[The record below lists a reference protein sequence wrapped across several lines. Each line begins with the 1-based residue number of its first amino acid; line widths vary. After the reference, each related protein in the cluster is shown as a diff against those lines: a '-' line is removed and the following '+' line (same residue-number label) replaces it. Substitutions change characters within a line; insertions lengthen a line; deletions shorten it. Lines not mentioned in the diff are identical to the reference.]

1 VTIRKVEKYSKDI
14 LFYCENIIH
23 LVPTE
28 IIELGKLMGI
38 LLERYLMIDVVVTY
52 CFFVVS
58 EIKKKS
64 IDVE

>member
-28 IIELGKLMGI
+28 IIELGKLTGI
-38 LLERYLMIDVVVTY
+38 LFRRYLMIDDVATND
-52 CFFVVS
+52 FFVVS